1 MVPGESGRATQECGM
16 GVSTM
21 ILRAYGWDNTYSGKI
36 RVALAFGGC
45 PYRGTCRPPPST
57 TPHNT
62 YFAFLVL

>member
-45 PYRGTCRPPPST
+45 PCRTHIPPSH
-57 TPHNT
+57 PHNT